1 MRKAGVFH
9 EDIKPQNILK
19 KNNLLKFTDFGI
31 SQLSDN
37 YETSIVRK
45 GTLSYMPP
53 EKLKSSSYIPTSKSE
68 IFSLGVTLYEI
79 IFNHHPYLAKRV
91 TDYRV
96 YLKEI
101 TNAKLRSVDELK
113 SKFPEASIRLDR
125 LIRIILRMLD
135 LSEGKRLS
143 L

>member
-1 MRKAGVFH
+1 
-9 EDIKPQNILK
+9 
-19 KNNLLKFTDFGI
+19 
-31 SQLSDN
+31 
-37 YETSIVRK
+37 
-45 GTLSYMPP
+45 MPP

-79 IFNHHPYLAKRV
+79 IFVSHPYLAKRV
-91 TDYRV
+91 SDYRV

-101 TNAKLRSVDELK
+101 TNAKLKSVDELK

-125 LIRIILRMLD
+125 LIRIILRMLE

-143 L
+143 LEELEDYVKNSEPFKSMKIVERIDSKE